1 MTKLSTGFDPSL
13 QHYLQS
19 LGGRESPWLQQL
31 RTETAALPGAP
42 MQIAPE
48 QAQFLTLLISLLSV
62 ERILEIGTFRGYS
75 SLAMALALPP
85 QGQIVTCD
93 ISEADATLARHYWHQ
108 AGVAD
113 KITLHLAP
121 ALETLA
127 RLEQDPD
134 VQPFDLIFI
143 DADKRHYDDYYEY
156 ALRLA
161 RPGGLVVIDNVLW
174 YGKVAD
180 SAIQDP
186 TTVALRQLNQ
196 KIATDARVAMSLV
209 PLGDGL
215 LLAWKRPL
223 ATNLD

>member
-1 MTKLSTGFDPSL
+1 
-13 QHYLQS
+13 
-19 LGGRESPWLQQL
+19 
-31 RTETAALPGAP
+31 

>member
-1 MTKLSTGFDPSL
+1 
-13 QHYLQS
+13 
-19 LGGRESPWLQQL
+19 
-31 RTETAALPGAP
+31 

-48 QAQFLTLLISLLSV
+48 QAQFLAWLIQVLSV

-75 SLAMALALPP
+75 ALAMALALPA

-93 ISEADATLARHYWHQ
+93 ISAAETTIARRYWQQ

-113 KITLHLAP
+113 KISLHLAP

-127 RLEQDPD
+127 TFVADPP
-134 VQPFDLIFI
+134 VRPFDLVLI
-143 DADKRHYDDYYEY
+143 DADKRHYQAYYEY
-156 ALRLA
+156 AWQLV

-180 SAIQDP
+180 PTIQDP
-186 TTVALRQLNQ
+186 TTVALRQFNQ
-196 KIATDARVAMSLV
+196 KMAADARVSISLV

-215 LLAWKRPL
+215 LLAWKRP
-223 ATNLD
+223 